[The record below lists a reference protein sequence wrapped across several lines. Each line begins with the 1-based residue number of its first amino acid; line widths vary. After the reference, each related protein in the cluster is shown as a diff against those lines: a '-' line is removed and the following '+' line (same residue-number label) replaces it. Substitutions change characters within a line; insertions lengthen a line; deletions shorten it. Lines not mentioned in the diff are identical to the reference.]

1 MGGGGGGSVAVV
13 VIPVLKGERAVL
25 WQLAETRANFPNDA
39 YADWIAS
46 HDHRPEGTASAVPD
60 GSGDPIAFSIF
71 IEDLDDDA
79 ALARTLRSIEAAC
92 VPGAAVRVGVLCG
105 ADRQAAITET
115 LAARRIRA
123 LDVISTDAADP
134 VASVTALGTA
144 YAEVGGGFVAA
155 LPAGSVLHQNT
166 LAKVLAALALQPNGK
181 LIYFDEDWI
190 DSAGVRARPRFKPDW
205 DVDVHY
211 GCDLLG
217 PFVFVDA
224 DCARAC
230 GGLDPHMTFAAMFD
244 FHTRAAAA
252 AGPVGVLHVAAVC
265 HHAAVP
271 EAPADE
277 LVALYLAAVR
287 IAVAKAAGA
296 SANRTV
302 EVQDIPGLPGIR
314 HVIWP
319 LSAAPPLVSLIIP
332 TRDRVDLLR
341 NCLSGLLTQTDYQHF
356 EILIIDN
363 GSTEPGTKAYFA
375 SLRPDPRIRVLE
387 MPGPFNYSHLNNEA
401 VTHARGDVLL
411 FLNNDVEIIEPSW
424 LREMVSLAVRKD
436 VGAVGARL
444 LYADRRIQH
453 AGVVLSEGPAA
464 THVYRLRDADDAGYD
479 GQGACVQRFLAVT
492 AACLA
497 IRREVFVSVGG
508 FDAQALKIAYN
519 DVDLCLKVHDAG
531 YRVLCTPH
539 ARLVHL
545 ESASRDYARSPEDI
559 ARERA
564 EQRVLLNR
572 WLDRFQSDPFHNRN
586 LLHTWDHGLTFAAPP
601 RG

>member
-1 MGGGGGGSVAVV
+1 MV

-25 WQLAETRANFPNDA
+25 WQFAETRANFPNDA

-46 HDHRPEGTASAVPD
+46 HDHRPDAIASAALD
-60 GSGDPIAFSIF
+60 GSDDPIAFSIF

-79 ALARTLRSIEAAC
+79 ALARTLRSIEAAS
-92 VPGAAVRVGVLCG
+92 VLGASVRVGIVCRP
-105 ADRQAAITET
+105 DRQAAMAEM
-115 LAARRIRA
+115 LGGRRIRA
-123 LDVISTDAADP
+123 LGVVLADGADP
-134 VASVTALGTA
+134 VATVGALAAA
-144 YAEVGGGFVAA
+144 YDEVDEGFVAA
-155 LPAGSVLHQNT
+155 LAAGSVLHRLT
-166 LAKVLAALALQPNGK
+166 IARVLAALAQQPAGK

-190 DSAGVRARPRFKPDW
+190 DGADVRSRPRFKPEW
-205 DVDVHY
+205 DEDVHY
-211 GCDLLG
+211 VSDLLG

-224 DCARAC
+224 ACARTC

-252 AGPVGVLHVAAVC
+252 AGPLGVLHVASVC
-265 HHAAVP
+265 HHAAIP
-271 EAPADE
+271 EAPATD
-277 LVALYLAAVR
+277 LLALYLAAVR
-287 IAVAKAAGA
+287 IAIINAVKA
-296 SANRTV
+296 SAHRTV
-302 EVQDIPGLPGIR
+302 EVQDIAGLPGLR

-319 LSAAPPLVSLIIP
+319 LPETPPLVSIIIP
-332 TRDRVDLLR
+332 TRDRVELLR
-341 NCLSGLLTQTDYQHF
+341 NCMSGLLTQTDYQQF

-363 GSTEPGTKAYFA
+363 GSTEPATKAYFA
-375 SLRPDPRIRVLE
+375 SLRSDPRISVLE

-411 FLNNDVEIIEPSW
+411 FLNNDVEIIQPSW
-424 LREMVSLAVRKD
+424 LREMVSLAARKD

-464 THVYRLRDADDAGYD
+464 THVYRLRHADDAGYD

-497 IRREVFVSVGG
+497 IRKGVFLSVGG

-545 ESASRDYARSPEDI
+545 ESASRDYARSADDI

-572 WLDRFQSDPFHNRN
+572 WFDRFQSDPFHNPN
-586 LLHTWDHGLTFAAPP
+586 LLHTWDHGLMLAAPP
-601 RG
+601 RI